1 MFMIVNNT
9 TLIKILGNMRNKNI
23 IISKTIIFKLL
34 LLNIIN
40 KDAGH
45 SIKIILIIF
54 PVFHY

>member
-1 MFMIVNNT
+1 MYMIVNNT
-9 TLIKILGNMRNKNI
+9 TLIKISGNMRNKNV

-34 LLNIIN
+34 LLKIIN

>member
-1 MFMIVNNT
+1 MYMIVNNT
-9 TLIKILGNMRNKNI
+9 TLIKISVNKQNKNI

-54 PVFHY
+54 PVFHF

>member
-1 MFMIVNNT
+1 MIVNNT
-9 TLIKILGNMRNKNI
+9 TLIKISVNKQNKNI

>member
-1 MFMIVNNT
+1 MHMEVNNT
-9 TLIKILGNMRNKNI
+9 TLIKISGNMRNKNV

-34 LLNIIN
+34 LLKIIN

-45 SIKIILIIF
+45 SIKFILIIF

>member
-1 MFMIVNNT
+1 MKVNNT
-9 TLIKILGNMRNKNI
+9 TLIKISGNMQNKNI
-23 IISKTIIFKLL
+23 IMSKIIIFKLL

>member
-1 MFMIVNNT
+1 MIVNNT

-54 PVFHY
+54 PAFHY

>member
-1 MFMIVNNT
+1 MIVNNT
-9 TLIKILGNMRNKNI
+9 TIIKISGYMRNKNV

-34 LLNIIN
+34 LLKIIN

-45 SIKIILIIF
+45 SIKFILIIF